1 MIEVL
6 HQTKAGKFKQLFV
19 IQFNSFFVKDN
30 VLRFTKDKIDGVCKD
45 IRYPNEFFIDLIF
58 DEMQNKNVSIYESE
72 VTKWKSVMSDFI
84 MKSFKQ
90 VGPVDVEEK
99 KEEEKKPERLSHAS
113 DDKEE
118 KDEDVT
124 TKPNTLNK
132 AAEILKTFSK
142 HEEDDLE
149 DDMEDY
155 FKSLESKT
163 NN

>member
-6 HQTKAGKFKQLFV
+6 HQTKSGKFKQLFV

-30 VLRFTKDKIDGVCKD
+30 ILRFTKDKIDGVCKD

-58 DEMQNKNVSIYESE
+58 DEQQNIDVSIYESD

-90 VGPVDVEEK
+90 VGPVETEEK
-99 KEEEKKPERLSHAS
+99 TEEKKPERVSNAS
-113 DDKEE
+113 EEKEE
-118 KDEDVT
+118 KDEDIT
-124 TKPNTLNK
+124 NRPNTINK
-132 AAEILKTFSK
+132 ASQILRSFSNQ
-142 HEEDDLE
+142 EEDDIE

-155 FKSLESKT
+155 LKSLEEKT
-163 NN
+163 K